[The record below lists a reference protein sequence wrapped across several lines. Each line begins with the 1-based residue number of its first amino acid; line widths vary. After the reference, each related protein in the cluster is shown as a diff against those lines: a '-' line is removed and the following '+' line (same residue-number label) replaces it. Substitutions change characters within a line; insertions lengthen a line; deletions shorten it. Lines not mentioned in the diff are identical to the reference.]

1 MRVAYFSPLPPE
13 RSGIADYSALLLP
26 ALERR
31 LDVRVARRGTRRLPR
46 GTDVALYH
54 VGNNPEV
61 HGWIV
66 EALRRNRGLV
76 VLHDFVLHHLVAGLT
91 YGSGDPDAYLE
102 AMEVDG
108 GVIGRLLAHGV
119 IDGLIPPLW
128 EIRPHDYPLVDYVI
142 SAAGGLIVHSEYA
155 EGKAREAG
163 FRRPIWRIPMPAW
176 PEANV
181 EPDADVMARGS
192 LRIGFVGNIVPS
204 KRIGQLLAAFVRLQN
219 EHPDAV
225 LVLAGAARG
234 VDLDSRLAALDLV
247 PGKDVF
253 VLGHLDE
260 DRLWS
265 VMASCDV
272 CVSLRRPTMGETSGT
287 VIRALGLGRPLVV
300 SDVGWFAELPDE
312 VAAKIPVDESEI
324 PVLTA
329 VLERL
334 AQDDELRKR
343 MGAAARAYVRR
354 EHDLERVADLYA
366 AACLE
371 YVGGLGVE
379 TEVLGDVSRAA
390 LDVGIDASDPATGD
404 LAQRIRELKIV
415 R

>member
-128 EIRPHDYPLVDYVI
+128 EIRPHDYPLVDYVL
-142 SAAGGLIVHSEYA
+142 SAADGLIVHSDYA
-155 EGKAREAG
+155 EGKARGAG

-176 PEANV
+176 PEADV

-219 EHPDAV
+219 AQPDAV

-247 PGKDVF
+247 PGKDVL

-260 DRLWS
+260 HRLWS
-265 VMASCDV
+265 VMASCDI
-272 CVSLRRPTMGETSGT
+272 CVSLRWPTMGETSGT
-287 VIRALGLGRPLVV
+287 VVRALGLGLPLVV

-334 AQDDELRKR
+334 AQDAELRKR

-354 EHDLERVADLYA
+354 EHDLERVADLYT
-366 AACLE
+366 AACAE

-390 LDVGIDASDPATGD
+390 LEVGIDASDPATGD

>member
-26 ALERR
+26 ALQRR
-31 LDVRVARRGTRRLPR
+31 LDVRVARHGTHRLPR

-91 YGSGDPDAYLE
+91 VGRGDRDAYLE

-119 IDGLIPPLW
+119 LDGLIPPLW
-128 EIRPHDYPLVDYVI
+128 EVRPHDYPLVDYVL
-142 SAAGGLIVHSEYA
+142 SAAGGLVVHSEYA
-155 EGKAREAG
+155 EAKAREAG

-176 PEANV
+176 PEAEV
-181 EPDADVMARGS
+181 HPDADVISRGT
-192 LRIGFVGNIVPS
+192 LRVGCVGNIVPS
-204 KRIGQLLAAFVRLQN
+204 KRIGQLLAAFVRLKG
-219 EHPDAV
+219 EHQDAV

-234 VDLDSRLAALDLV
+234 VDLDSRLAALDLA
-247 PGKDVF
+247 PGEDVV

-265 VMASCDV
+265 VMAACDI
-272 CVSLRRPTMGETSGT
+272 CVSLRWPTMGETSGT
-287 VIRALGLGRPLVV
+287 VIRALGLGLPLVV
-300 SDVGWFAELPDE
+300 SDVGWFSELPDE
-312 VAAKIPVDESEI
+312 VAAKIPVDDSEI
-324 PVLTA
+324 PVLTG

-334 AQDDELRKR
+334 AWDAGLRER
-343 MGAAARAYVRR
+343 MGAAARAYVHR

-366 AACLE
+366 AACVE
-371 YVGGLGVE
+371 YVGGTGVE
-379 TEVLGDVSRAA
+379 TEVLTDVARAA
-390 LDVGIDASDPATGD
+390 FDVGIDGSDPATGD
-404 LAQRIRELKIV
+404 LAQRIRELGIV

>member
-13 RSGIADYSALLLP
+13 HSGIADYSALLLP

-66 EALRRNRGLV
+66 EALRRNGGIV

-91 YGSGDPDAYLE
+91 YGSGDLDAYLE

-128 EIRPHDYPLVDYVI
+128 EIRPHDYPLVDYVL

-155 EGKAREAG
+155 EERAREAG
-163 FRRPIWRIPMPAW
+163 FRKPIWRIPMPAW
-176 PEANV
+176 PEAEV
-181 EPDADVMARGS
+181 VPDADVMAIGS
-192 LRIGFVGNIVPS
+192 LRVGFVGNIVPS
-204 KRIGQLLAAFVRLQN
+204 KRIGQLLAAFVRLQKAQ
-219 EHPDAV
+219 PDAV

-234 VDLDSRLAALDLV
+234 VDLESRLASLDLV
-247 PGKDVF
+247 PGKDVL
-253 VLGHLDE
+253 VLGHLGE
-260 DRLWS
+260 NRLWS
-265 VMASCDV
+265 VMASCEI
-272 CVSLRRPTMGETSGT
+272 CVSLRWPTMGETSGT

-300 SDVGWFAELPDE
+300 SDVGWFTELPDE

-334 AQDDELRKR
+334 ARDEKLRES
-343 MGAAARAYVRR
+343 MGAAACAYVRR

-366 AACLE
+366 AACVEFL
-371 YVGGLGVE
+371 GGSTVE
-379 TEVLGDVSRAA
+379 TQVLGDVARAA
-390 LDVGIDASDPATGD
+390 LDVGIDASDPATGE

>member
-1 MRVAYFSPLPPE
+1 MKVAYFSPLPPE

-31 LDVRVARRGTRRLPR
+31 LDVRVARRGRRRLPR

-91 YGSGDPDAYLE
+91 FGSGDEDAYLD

-128 EIRPHDYPLVDYVI
+128 EIRPHDYPLVDYVL
-142 SAAGGLIVHSEYA
+142 SAAGGVIVHSEYV
-155 EGKAREAG
+155 ERKARETG
-163 FRRPIWRIPMPAW
+163 FRRPIWRIPMPGW
-176 PEANV
+176 PEADV
-181 EPDADVMARGS
+181 EPDPDVMARGS
-192 LRIGFVGNIVPS
+192 VRVGFVGNIVPS
-204 KRIGQLLAAFVRLQN
+204 KRIGQLLAAFVGLQN
-219 EHPDAV
+219 ERPDAV
-225 LVLAGAARG
+225 LVLAGATWG
-234 VDLDSRLAALDLV
+234 VDLNSRLAALDLEL
-247 PGKDVF
+247 GEDVL

-265 VMASCDV
+265 VMAACDV
-272 CVSLRRPTMGETSGT
+272 CVSLRWPTMGETSGT
-287 VIRALGLGRPLVV
+287 VIRALGLGRPLIV
-300 SDVGWFAELPDE
+300 SDVGWFAELPNE

-324 PVLTA
+324 PILTA

-334 AQDDELRKR
+334 TRDAELRER

-366 AACLE
+366 AACIE
-371 YVGGLGVE
+371 YVGGLSVE
-379 TEVLGDVSRAA
+379 TEVFADVSRAA
-390 LDVGIDASDPATGD
+390 LDVGIDASDPVAGD
-404 LAQRIRELKIV
+404 LAQRIRELNIV
-415 R
+415 H